1 MRSIRGLTKPP
12 SRRGYPYRRPR
23 LSAVDAG
30 VHLRDN
36 APRHQPD
43 PARCLMPKFCSAR
56 FLSLLIGAALAASL
70 SSCKRTP
77 PPHPSP
83 ADVSIIR
90 VQPQTIDI
98 LVGVPGRT
106 TAIRTAEIRPQVNGI
121 LLKRMFEEGSDVM
134 VGQQLYQI
142 DPRTYQATLDQAL
155 AQRAKDTVLLED
167 AKRDLWRYQVLASN
181 QLAATR
187 KQVDNQTALVNGL
200 IATIA
205 GDTAAAQTAQV
216 NLEYTK
222 VLAPLSGR
230 IGRSAVTEGALVT
243 ANQAGALATVT
254 QLDPIYVDVTQSSAD
269 LLPMRRG
276 LRNKNLTA
284 GDNDAP
290 PVDLMLEDG
299 RPYGRQGKLA
309 FSEVSVD
316 ESTGTMTLRAVFPN
330 PDHLLLP
337 GMYVHAIVHEGV
349 DQNAYLVPQN
359 AVGRNIHADPYV
371 LVVNQNDSVEER
383 MVELD
388 GTRGDSWVVTK
399 GIDPGDRIITEGL
412 QRVSPGA
419 HVHPTDV
426 TPQSQPIA
434 GR

>member
-1 MRSIRGLTKPP
+1 
-12 SRRGYPYRRPR
+12 
-23 LSAVDAG
+23 
-30 VHLRDN
+30 
-36 APRHQPD
+36 
-43 PARCLMPKFCSAR
+43 MPKFCWAR
-56 FLSLLIGAALAASL
+56 FLSLLIGSALAASL
-70 SSCKRTP
+70 SSCNRKP
-77 PPHPSP
+77 PPNPPP

-98 LVGVPGRT
+98 LVEVPGRT
-106 TAIRTAEIRPQVNGI
+106 TAFRIAEIRPQVNGV
-121 LLKRMFEEGSDVM
+121 LLKRMFEEGSDVT

-155 AQRAKDTVLLED
+155 AQRAKDTVQLQD
-167 AKRDLWRYQVLASN
+167 AQRDLWRYQELAVG
-181 QLAATR
+181 QLATTR

-200 IATIA
+200 IASIA

-216 NLEYTK
+216 NIEYTK

-254 QLDPIYVDVTQSSAD
+254 QLDPIYVDITQSSAD
-269 LLPMRRG
+269 LLPMRRR
-276 LRNKNLTA
+276 LRNKNLNA

-290 PVDLMLEDG
+290 PVDLTLEDG
-299 RPYGRQGKLA
+299 KPYRLQGKLA

-316 ESTGTMTLRAVFPN
+316 ESTGTTTLRAVFPN

-337 GMYVHAIVHEGV
+337 GMYVHAILHEGV

-359 AVGRNIHADPYV
+359 AVGRDIHADPYV
-371 LVVNQNDSVEER
+371 LVVNQKDSVEER

-412 QRVSPGA
+412 QRVSPGG

-426 TPQSQPIA
+426 TPQT
-434 GR
+434 